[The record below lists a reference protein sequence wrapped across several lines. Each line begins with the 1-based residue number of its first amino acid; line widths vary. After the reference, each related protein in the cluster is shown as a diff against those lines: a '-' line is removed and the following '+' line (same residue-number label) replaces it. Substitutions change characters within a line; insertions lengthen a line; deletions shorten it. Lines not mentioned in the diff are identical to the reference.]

1 MINAHVVMIV
11 QAEMVGGRGY
21 PAPTRPPMMVE
32 SGLDQKFMRSELW
45 PLAHIL
51 DYPYI
56 ILP

>member
-11 QAEMVGGRGY
+11 QAQMVGGHSR
-21 PAPTRPPMMVE
+21 PALTRPPMMVE